1 MELAY
6 LARVDSLAGEGVVVG
21 SHLVA
26 GVLPKG
32 GDKVFCVVG
41 PWGIGR
47 WAKSKRFVIR
57 RNLEFLELCA
67 H

>member
-32 GDKVFCVVG
+32 GDKVFCVVDRG
-41 PWGIGR
+41 GLGDGQ
-47 WAKSKRFVIR
+47 K
-57 RNLEFLELCA
+57 
-67 H
+67 